1 MNLSHYLWKKVNIRC
16 KDGRFFSEHYVV
28 AYDDRYDNVEPDEDG
43 IGIVKNKDDNYG
55 VEIYESEIESIE
67 IVDWWG
73 DTLELGELC
82 KKTLDIFECD
92 NISDL
97 DRNNVKLNFSGFPT
111 ALTEKT

>member
-16 KDGRFFSEHYVV
+16 KDVRFFSEHYVV

-67 IVDWWG
+67 IVD
-73 DTLELGELC
+73 
-82 KKTLDIFECD
+82 
-92 NISDL
+92 
-97 DRNNVKLNFSGFPT
+97 
-111 ALTEKT
+111 

>member
-1 MNLSHYLWKKVNIRC
+1 MSELTLWQGDCFLFQKKNTFFAIFTYAKGVKVMNLSHYLWKKVNIRC

-67 IVDWWG
+67 IVD
-73 DTLELGELC
+73 
-82 KKTLDIFECD
+82 
-92 NISDL
+92 
-97 DRNNVKLNFSGFPT
+97 
-111 ALTEKT
+111 